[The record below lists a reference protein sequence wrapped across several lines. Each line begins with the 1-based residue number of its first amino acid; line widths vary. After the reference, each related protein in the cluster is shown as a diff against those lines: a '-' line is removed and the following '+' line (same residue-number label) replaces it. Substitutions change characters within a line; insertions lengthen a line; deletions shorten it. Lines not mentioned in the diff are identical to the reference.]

1 MALSPRKV
9 FAGLLVVG
17 LLALCFYVLPVYVS
31 PAAAE
36 ENPVTILSP
45 ADGAKLEA
53 ARTYKLEYKVKPVAR
68 AEHVHMFVDGEQTAI
83 ARQLEGSFTL
93 GPLKPG
99 ARKVCV
105 SPVNKAHTPIA
116 AQSCINVT
124 VQ

>member
-9 FAGLLVVG
+9 FAGLVVAG
-17 LLALCFYVLPVYVS
+17 LLALCFHVL

-53 ARTYKLEYKVKPVAR
+53 ARTYTLEYEVKPVAK
-68 AEHVHMFVDGEQTAI
+68 AEHVHMFVDGDQTGM
-83 ARQLEGSFTL
+83 ARKLKGSFTL

-99 ARKVCV
+99 ARKICV

-116 AQSCINVT
+116 AQNCINVM